1 MLHKGISISMQVHE
15 LSEFAQLL
23 FTWIIPH
30 LDDFGKLDGNAKV
43 IKALVMPMSERPVQ
57 EFEDALQGM
66 IDIGLIER
74 YESPEGLVLSYPKFE
89 KYQQGLNKR
98 TKSKYADHS
107 IPGDSMNFEEVPGNS
122 QPTEKNETETNPTE
136 IKKSELKEKFIADK
150 KIPSK
155 KTQEEVGGGNP
166 TLDETPTV
174 GKSSSTNRVFAER
187 NPKTFEPKNS
197 GEAMAKEVWEK
208 LEPNNSWSFFSTY
221 LKPIRKGLPPDL
233 LYQFSSEISQDSTI
247 KEPGKVM
254 NKKIKDYFESKGISY

>member
-1 MLHKGISISMQVHE
+1 MLHKGISISMQVSQ
-15 LSEFAQLL
+15 LTEFAQLL

-43 IKALVMPMSERPVQ
+43 IKALVMPMSERPLQ
-57 EFEDALQGM
+57 EFEEALQNM

-74 YESPEGLVLSYPKFE
+74 YETPEGSVLSYPKFE

-98 TKSKYADHS
+98 TKSKYIDNT
-107 IPGDSMNFEEVPGNS
+107 IPGDSEKLLEVPGNS
-122 QPTEKNETETNPTE
+122 QPTEENETETNPTE
-136 IKKSELKEKFIADK
+136 INKSEPKEKIIADK
-150 KIPSK
+150 KIPYK
-155 KTQEEVGGGNP
+155 KTRDEVGGNTPPLDGKPAISGNSP
-166 TLDETPTV
+166 
-174 GKSSSTNRVFAER
+174 KRAFAER
-187 NPKTFEPKNS
+187 NPKTFEPQNS

-221 LKPIRKGLPPDL
+221 LKPVRKGLPPDL
-233 LYQFSSEISQDSTI
+233 LYQFCSEISQDSSV